1 MAIAFG
7 VDVGGTTIKIGC
19 FDGETLRDKWEIPTV
34 TDNDGAAVLPDIA
47 AAVKGYLEAHG
58 IAPSTVRGIGI

>member
-19 FDGETLRDKWEIPTV
+19 FDGESLRDKWEIPTV
-34 TDNDGAAVLPDIA
+34 TDNDGAAD
-47 AAVKGYLEAHG
+47 
-58 IAPSTVRGIGI
+58 